1 MRGIVISRRLAGLL
15 WPGQDPVGRHGVLWK
30 GQSNLE
36 AEVIGVVGDQRERG
50 LEQDPTL
57 TVYLPYYAGGVTPI
71 QFVVQTSGDPTAV
84 IPWLRS
90 VLSAIDPDLPLSDVE
105 SIESVVTRSLGARR
119 LNTLLL
125 GVFAGLALLLAVAGI
140 YGVLS
145 YSVARRTS
153 EIGVRV
159 ALGASR
165 RTVLV
170 LIMRQGLKPVL
181 AGVGVGLVGAFGLSR
196 LLSGM
201 LFGVTPADP
210 LTYGIVALLGIVTA
224 LVACYV
230 PANRA
235 TRVDPITALR
245 YE

>member
-1 MRGIVISRRLAGLL
+1 
-15 WPGQDPVGRHGVLWK
+15 
-30 GQSNLE
+30 
-36 AEVIGVVGDQRERG
+36 
-50 LEQDPTL
+50 
-57 TVYLPYYAGGVTPI
+57 
-71 QFVVQTSGDPTAV
+71 
-84 IPWLRS
+84 
-90 VLSAIDPDLPLSDVE
+90 
-105 SIESVVTRSLGARR
+105 
-119 LNTLLL
+119 
-125 GVFAGLALLLAVAGI
+125 GI

-153 EIGVRV
+153 EIGLRV

-170 LIMRQGLKPVL
+170 LIMRQGLGPVL
-181 AGVGVGLVGAFGLSR
+181 AGVGIGLVGAFGMSR

-201 LFGVTPADP
+201 LFGITPADP
-210 LTYGIVALLGIVTA
+210 LTYGSVAVLGIVTS

>member
-1 MRGIVISRRLAGLL
+1 
-15 WPGQDPVGRHGVLWK
+15 
-30 GQSNLE
+30 
-36 AEVIGVVGDQRERG
+36 
-50 LEQDPTL
+50 
-57 TVYLPYYAGGVTPI
+57 
-71 QFVVQTSGDPTAV
+71 
-84 IPWLRS
+84 
-90 VLSAIDPDLPLSDVE
+90 
-105 SIESVVTRSLGARR
+105 
-119 LNTLLL
+119 L

-181 AGVGVGLVGAFGLSR
+181 AGLGVGLVGALALSR

-210 LTYGIVALLGIVTA
+210 LTYGSVALLGIVTA
-224 LVACYV
+224 LFACYV

-235 TRVDPITALR
+235 TRVDPMSALR